1 MLLIVILLN
10 IRVVITFEV
19 GRGRAYLIAKYLFL
33 TVYTIPEKKKKKKN
47 RNLIRQAQKIA
58 AKTAQVNPPTKVRP
72 VVSNDEPKAQSAE
85 TTASMQSDAESGTHA
100 ADEQAATTQSATV
113 DEEKNKAE
121 NGTNATK
128 EVKKRKEKKIDY
140 DEPTLGE
147 TLHTLKLLANAVLNP
162 RRKPLKQV
170 KFYNI
175 KVLALCGGEDA
186 AKAAMTFGT
195 INFAVSNIL
204 GLISSYFTLKQPRI
218 DIRVNFEKPHT
229 AFYCFGNIRLSLFT
243 VIVILFRAAMI
254 EVESESQ
261 EHK

>member
-1 MLLIVILLN
+1 MLLIIILLN

-33 TVYTIPEKKKKKKN
+33 TVYTLPEKKKKKKN

-72 VVSNDEPKAQSAE
+72 VMSDEPKAYSAE
-85 TTASMQSDAESGTHA
+85 THAAANQSAAESNKSS
-100 ADEQAATTQSATV
+100 ADAQASTV
-113 DEEKNKAE
+113 QQTAGAENNTAE
-121 NGTNATK
+121 NGAKSVK

-261 EHK
+261 EQQ